1 MPSKNIEKI
10 DKTKKIVILFSLI
23 FLCLTILMISVFRTI
38 TENRHLPSL
47 KGEKSEL
54 AVRGD
59 IVSSDN
65 FKIASSKKLYK
76 ASIDTRY
83 LDPAKRELFLNLFSI
98 YSNTDYKELENRLIE
113 GEKNP
118 GNLILSYGINS
129 RSAKNLKELAFKLIQ
144 LDVFKSRQVNGNKIL
159 RGLTISESGE
169 KRTFSYEDTLTPVVG
184 YISKFESEAGKTK
197 VNGIKGLERNYN
209 KVLNQTKDGVLQG
222 DRDVLS
228 YISFDKNSVI
238 RKRIDGATLNLNIP
252 LKLQKNIEM
261 TLDSY
266 KQKLTADEIIVAV
279 MESRTGKVITMASSN
294 RFNPEQIKKEDIPSL
309 NVNAIE
315 YQFEPGSVIK
325 PLSISLAIDKNLVKK
340 NENFPAYNSGGGRNS
355 AGEYPKGAYK
365 IGRFTIKDD
374 HQFTKNYLS
383 LDDIVMFSSNIGTL
397 QIAQRLTGPEFFEG
411 MKRFGFT
418 RKTGIDLPYE
428 KKGVMPKIW
437 QFSAGDKDKKDNVFK
452 ATVSFGQGMTST
464 FIQLLK
470 AYTVFN
476 NDGNMITPHIVSHL
490 TYDNTKYKP
499 YDDKPEKIVSKQT
512 ADLMKK
518 LLVRTVEEG
527 TGRAARI
534 EGLEIGGKTGTAQ
547 IARGGKY
554 LKKYISSF
562 IGFVNDEKGNS
573 YTIGVTVMNPNS
585 TGKYWYYYYASW
597 SAVPVFKE
605 IVQNLVKL
613 NYLIPKEGIIS
624 TEVMPK
630 EGTFLE
636 KE

>member
-23 FLCLTILMISVFRTI
+23 FFCLTILMISVFRTI
-38 TENRHLPSL
+38 AEKRHMPSL

-59 IVSSDN
+59 IISADN

-76 ASIDTRY
+76 AAIDTRH

-98 YSNTDYKELENRLIE
+98 YSNVPYKELADRLKE

-144 LDVFKSRQVNGNKIL
+144 LDVFMSRQISGNKIL

-184 YISKFESEAGKTK
+184 YISKFETEAGKTK

-222 DRDVLS
+222 NRDVLS
-228 YISFDKNSVI
+228 YISFDKNSII

-252 LKLQKNIEM
+252 LKLQKNNEM
-261 TLDSY
+261 ILDLY
-266 KQKLTADEIIVAV
+266 KKKLSADEVIVSI
-279 MESRTGKVITMASSN
+279 MESKTGKIITMASSN
-294 RFNPEQIKKEDIPSL
+294 RFNPEKIKKEDIPSL

-325 PLSISLAIDKNLVKK
+325 PLSISLALDKNLVKR
-340 NENFPAYNSGGGRNS
+340 NESFPAYNSANGTNS
-355 AGEYPKGAYK
+355 AGEFPKGAYK

-374 HQFTKNYLS
+374 HQFKKHYLS

-397 QIAQRLTGPEFFEG
+397 QIAQRLSGPEFFEG

-418 RKTGIDLPYE
+418 RKSGIDLPYE
-428 KKGVMPKIW
+428 KKGVMPKVW
-437 QFSAGDKDKKDNVFK
+437 QFSAGDKDKRDNVFK

-464 FIQLLK
+464 FIQVLK
-470 AYTVFN
+470 AYSTFN
-476 NDGNMITPHIVSHL
+476 NDGFMITPHIVSHL
-490 TYDNTKYKP
+490 TYDNGQYKP
-499 YDDKPEKIVSKQT
+499 YNDKPEKIISKPT
-512 ADLMKK
+512 ADLMKQ
-518 LLVRTVEEG
+518 LLVQTVNEG
-527 TGRAARI
+527 TGRAAKI

-554 LKKYISSF
+554 LKQYISSF
-562 IGFVNDEKGNS
+562 FGFVNDEHGNS
-573 YTIGVTVMNPNS
+573 YTIGVTVINPIS
-585 TGKYWYYYYASW
+585 TGKNWYYYYASW

-613 NYLIPKEGIIS
+613 NYLTPKEGII
-624 TEVMPK
+624 PNK
-630 EGTFLE
+630 N
-636 KE
+636 

>member
-47 KGEKSEL
+47 TGEKSEL

>member
-47 KGEKSEL
+47 TGEKSEL

-437 QFSAGDKDKKDNVFK
+437 QFSAGDKDKRDNVFK

-562 IGFVNDEKGNS
+562 IGFVNDDAGNS

-613 NYLIPKEGIIS
+613 NYLTPKEGIIS

>member
-340 NENFPAYNSGGGRNS
+340 NESFPAYNSGGGRNS

-437 QFSAGDKDKKDNVFK
+437 QFSAGDKDKRDNVFK

-562 IGFVNDEKGNS
+562 IGFVNDDAGNS

-613 NYLIPKEGIIS
+613 NYLTPKEGIIS

>member
-47 KGEKSEL
+47 TGEKSEL

-65 FKIASSKKLYK
+65 FKIASSKKLDK

-144 LDVFKSRQVNGNKIL
+144 LDVFKSRLVNGNKIL

-613 NYLIPKEGIIS
+613 NYLTPKEGIIS

>member
-1 MPSKNIEKI
+1 
-10 DKTKKIVILFSLI
+10 
-23 FLCLTILMISVFRTI
+23 MISVFRTI

-47 KGEKSEL
+47 TGEKSEL

-437 QFSAGDKDKKDNVFK
+437 QFSAGDKDKRDNVFK

-613 NYLIPKEGIIS
+613 NYLTPKEGIIS

>member
-47 KGEKSEL
+47 TGEKSEL

-340 NENFPAYNSGGGRNS
+340 NESFPAYNSGGGRNS
-355 AGEYPKGAYK
+355 AGEYGKGAYK

-437 QFSAGDKDKKDNVFK
+437 QFSAGDKDKRDNVFK

-613 NYLIPKEGIIS
+613 NYLTPKEGIIS

>member
-47 KGEKSEL
+47 TGEKSEL

-59 IVSSDN
+59 IVSNDN

-144 LDVFKSRQVNGNKIL
+144 LDVFKSRLVNGNKIL

-613 NYLIPKEGIIS
+613 NYLTPKEGIIS

>member
-23 FLCLTILMISVFRTI
+23 FFCLAILVISVFRTI
-38 TENRHLPSL
+38 AEKRHLPSL
-47 KGEKSEL
+47 RGIKSEL

-59 IVSSDN
+59 VVSADN

-76 ASIDTRY
+76 ASIDTRH
-83 LDPAKRELFLNLFSI
+83 LDPSKKELFLNLFSI
-98 YSNTDYKELENRLIE
+98 YSNIEYKELKERLIE
-113 GEKNP
+113 GEKKP
-118 GNLILSYGINS
+118 GNLVLSYEINS
-129 RSAKNLKELAFKLIQ
+129 RSAKNLKELSFKLIQ
-144 LDVFKSRQVNGNKIL
+144 LDVFTSRNVNGNKIL

-169 KRTFSYEDTLTPVVG
+169 KRTFSYKDTLTPVVG
-184 YISKFESEAGKTK
+184 YISKFETEDGKTK

-209 KVLNQTKDGVLQG
+209 KVLNQTKDGILEG

-228 YISFDKNSVI
+228 YISFDKNSTI

-252 LKLQKNIEM
+252 LKLQKNNEM
-261 TLDSY
+261 ILDIY
-266 KQKLTADEIIVAV
+266 KEKLTADEVIVSI
-279 MESRTGKVITMASSN
+279 MESKTGKIITMASSN
-294 RFNPEQIKKEDIPSL
+294 RFNPEKIGKNDIPSL

-325 PLSISLAIDKNLVKK
+325 PISISLALDKNLLKK
-340 NENFPAYNSGGGRNS
+340 NESFPAYNSGGGRNS
-355 AGEYPKGAYK
+355 AGEYAKGAYK

-374 HQFTKNYLS
+374 HQFGKNYLS

-428 KKGVMPKIW
+428 KKGVMPKVW
-437 QFSAGDKDKKDNVFK
+437 QFSAGDKDKRDNVFK

-470 AYTVFN
+470 AYSTFN
-476 NDGNMITPHIVSHL
+476 NDGSMITPHIVSHL
-490 TYDNTKYKP
+490 TYDNNKYQP
-499 YDDKPEKIVSKQT
+499 YNDKPEKIISKET
-512 ADLMKK
+512 ADLMKR

-547 IARGGKY
+547 IARGGRY
-554 LKKYISSF
+554 LKEYISSF
-562 IGFVNDEKGNS
+562 FGFVNDEHGNS
-573 YTIGVTVMNPNS
+573 YTIGVTVINPNS
-585 TGKYWYYYYASW
+585 KGKYWYYYYASW

-605 IVQNLVKL
+605 IIQNLVKL
-613 NYLIPKEGIIS
+613 NYLIPKEDII
-624 TEVMPK
+624 K
-630 EGTFLE
+630 D
-636 KE
+636 KK

>member
-144 LDVFKSRQVNGNKIL
+144 LDVFKSRLVNGNKIL

-340 NENFPAYNSGGGRNS
+340 NESFPAYNSGGGRNS

-437 QFSAGDKDKKDNVFK
+437 QFSAGDKDKRDNVFK

-562 IGFVNDEKGNS
+562 IGFVNDDAGNS

-613 NYLIPKEGIIS
+613 NYLTPKEGIIS